1 MSTETQN
8 NAPVSA
14 ELGAKVDAIVRTV
27 REMAQEKPTSVNA
40 YGLSTWTKAEK
51 LMKYSQQNTFV
62 EQIFREDRESSSSE
76 SLNNHQRLIST
87 LNAKL
92 IHQINMEYSL
102 REANTKLKTRV
113 QYYQDEYLS
122 VSRQLGHLETNER
135 NLHSKIVHLTQSLL
149 TLEKEKSKTHPLFV
163 RCTELP

>member
-51 LMKYSQQNTFV
+51 LITDLVKSYSAPVAAPAFTGLRLV
-62 EQIFREDRESSSSE
+62 G
-76 SLNNHQRLIST
+76 SLAGAL
-87 LNAKL
+87 A
-92 IHQINMEYSL
+92 
-102 REANTKLKTRV
+102 
-113 QYYQDEYLS
+113 
-122 VSRQLGHLETNER
+122 
-135 NLHSKIVHLTQSLL
+135 L
-149 TLEKEKSKTHPLFV
+149 TLAVLLRGRHARLVAFGGFGAVGARARAEQAHHEYERGDRSA
-163 RCTELP
+163 